1 RRGWSQEFDGRGSSS
16 GTFGERGHAMSKR
29 NSDCYIPSEALGLLS
44 TLLLV
49 PSIGVLAGLLL
60 PIVARLKTADVVAL
74 YGIGVGVGVVGAV
87 LLFIA
92 RVHLYRQRRFWTFG
106 PRCLDRKH
114 RRIYWLA
121 YAFVSAG
128 MLLPWVVWL
137 RTR

>member
-1 RRGWSQEFDGRGSSS
+1 
-16 GTFGERGHAMSKR
+16 MSKR
-29 NSDCYIPSEALGLLS
+29 DSDWYIPPEALGVLT

-49 PSIGVLAGLLL
+49 PSIGVLAGMLL
-60 PIVARLKTADVVAL
+60 PIVARLMTADVVAL
-74 YGIGVGVGVVGAV
+74 YAIGVAAGAVGAA

-92 RVHLYRQRRFWTFG
+92 RIPLYRQGRFWTFG
-106 PRCLDRKH
+106 PQCLDRKH

-128 MLLPWVVWL
+128 LLLLLVAWL

>member
-1 RRGWSQEFDGRGSSS
+1 
-16 GTFGERGHAMSKR
+16 MSKR
-29 NSDCYIPSEALGLLS
+29 DSDWHIPPEALGLLS

-49 PSIGVLAGLLL
+49 PSIGVLAGMLL
-60 PIVARLKTADVVAL
+60 PIVARLKTAHVVAL
-74 YGIGVGVGVVGAV
+74 YGIGVAAGAVGAA

-92 RVHLYRQRRFWTFG
+92 RIPLYRQGRFWTFG

-128 MLLPWVVWL
+128 LLLLWVVWL

>member
-1 RRGWSQEFDGRGSSS
+1 
-16 GTFGERGHAMSKR
+16 MSKR
-29 NSDCYIPSEALGLLS
+29 NSDWYVPPEALGLLS

-49 PSIGVLAGLLL
+49 PSIAVLAGILL

-87 LLFIA
+87 LLFAA
-92 RVHLYRQRRFWTFG
+92 RVPLYRQRRFWRFW

-121 YAFVSAG
+121 YGFVSAG
-128 MLLPWVVWL
+128 LLLLWVVWL

>member
-1 RRGWSQEFDGRGSSS
+1 M
-16 GTFGERGHAMSKR
+16 FGERRRIMKKR
-29 NSDCYIPSEALGLLS
+29 DSDWYIPSEALGLLS

-49 PSIGVLAGLLL
+49 PCIAVLIGILL
-60 PIVARLKTADVVAL
+60 PVVAGLKTADVVAL
-74 YGIGVGVGVVGAV
+74 YGMGVGAGVVGAA

-92 RVHLYRQRRFWTFG
+92 RVPLYRQRRFWTFG
-106 PRCLDRKH
+106 PRYLDRKH

-128 MLLPWVVWL
+128 LLLLWVVWL